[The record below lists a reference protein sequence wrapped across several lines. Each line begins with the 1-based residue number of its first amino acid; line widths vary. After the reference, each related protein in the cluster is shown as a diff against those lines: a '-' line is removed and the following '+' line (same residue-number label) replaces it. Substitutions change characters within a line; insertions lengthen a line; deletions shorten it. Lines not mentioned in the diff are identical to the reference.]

1 VRKKV
6 LALTLALTTL
16 VALGGCGPKEKKPV
30 TITFWHLDN
39 QDDFKA
45 VWQKQADEFMAANPH
60 VKIEITVLENEAFK
74 QKVATV
80 MQSGNPPDLFRS
92 WGGGTMNQYAEAG
105 LLKDVTK
112 EMKKGDFLETIGEG
126 PMGVYSYK
134 GKIYGAPYNMG
145 AVGIWYNKKIFAKHG
160 LSEFKTWSELVE
172 GCKKLKAAGVTPIAL
187 GEQDKWPGHF
197 WFGYLAV
204 RIAGGEGIE
213 SAYSRKGKFT
223 DPAFIEAFKK
233 FKELVDLGAFQ
244 KGFMGASYND
254 QASLVANGKAA
265 MELMGQ
271 WAPGV
276 QEQQTADKKGLGAD
290 LGFMAFPAVEGG
302 KGKITDV
309 FGGGDGYV
317 IGKNAPD
324 ETVEFLKFML
334 SKEQYV
340 KIVNSPMT
348 LIPTVKGTSELLKDA
363 NMKKIAEATAKAEF
377 YQLYFDQAF
386 PPTVGSAVLDAVQG
400 ICAGTKSPEE
410 AAGMI
415 QKAWEEEK

>member
-1 VRKKV
+1 MRKKV

-16 VALGGCGPKEKKPV
+16 VAIGGCGPKEKKPV

-60 VKIEITVLENEAFK
+60 VKIEITVIENEAFK

-92 WGGGTMNQYAEAG
+92 WGGGRMNQYAEAG

-187 GEQDKWPGHF
+187 GDQDKWPGHF
-197 WFGYLAV
+197 W
-204 RIAGGEGIE
+204 
-213 SAYSRKGKFT
+213 
-223 DPAFIEAFKK
+223 
-233 FKELVDLGAFQ
+233 
-244 KGFMGASYND
+244 
-254 QASLVANGKAA
+254 
-265 MELMGQ
+265 
-271 WAPGV
+271 
-276 QEQQTADKKGLGAD
+276 
-290 LGFMAFPAVEGG
+290 
-302 KGKITDV
+302 
-309 FGGGDGYV
+309 
-317 IGKNAPD
+317 IG
-324 ETVEFLKFML
+324 
-334 SKEQYV
+334 
-340 KIVNSPMT
+340 
-348 LIPTVKGTSELLKDA
+348 
-363 NMKKIAEATAKAEF
+363 
-377 YQLYFDQAF
+377 
-386 PPTVGSAVLDAVQG
+386 
-400 ICAGTKSPEE
+400 
-410 AAGMI
+410 
-415 QKAWEEEK
+415 